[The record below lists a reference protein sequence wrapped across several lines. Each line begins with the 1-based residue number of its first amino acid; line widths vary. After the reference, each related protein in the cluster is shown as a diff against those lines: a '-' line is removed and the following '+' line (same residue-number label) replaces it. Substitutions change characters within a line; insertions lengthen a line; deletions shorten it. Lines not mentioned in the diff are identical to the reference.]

1 MFAKWFSA
9 HVHTQFLSWMFFSNV
24 LFLSTACKS
33 NFRLRLS
40 TKMSS
45 VIIFM
50 LFWENVFFILMLNHI
65 NPARTQMHRHST
77 RGLGVLSPPNHTF
90 FLPTNS
96 KFCFI
101 SLENDKKW
109 WAFTF
114 EFVYFYNYLLI
125 LLFAVLSENV
135 VWPASPPRFRM
146 TYRHT
151 LRSFITVV

>member
-1 MFAKWFSA
+1 MLRFIITSYLRG
-9 HVHTQFLSWMFFSNV
+9 HVCKNDSPPMYIPNIYHECFFSNV

-90 FLPTNS
+90 FSCLQIRNFALSRWKMTKNDEPLLSNL
-96 KFCFI
+96 FI
-101 SLENDKKW
+101 S
-109 WAFTF
+109 
-114 EFVYFYNYLLI
+114 I
-125 LLFAVLSENV
+125 
-135 VWPASPPRFRM
+135 
-146 TYRHT
+146 
-151 LRSFITVV
+151 ITC